1 MKSYNRRNGHFK
13 DALEGYS
20 EFHNHGLGTEG
31 QANRKPDVFKTLK
44 QTMEELG
51 HTGRTIDI
59 FKIDCEWCEWFV
71 WQDWLT
77 PGIDMR
83 QILVETHNAPM
94 PNARDF
100 FFGLHDAGFVVF
112 SKEAN
117 YENGAGGVEYG
128 FVKLSTDFF
137 IDDSM
142 YYKANELP
150 GIENYEPAVPPA

>member
-1 MKSYNRRNGHFK
+1 
-13 DALEGYS
+13 
-20 EFHNHGLGTEG
+20 
-31 QANRKPDVFKTLK
+31 
-44 QTMEELG
+44 
-51 HTGRTIDI
+51 
-59 FKIDCEWCEWFV
+59 V

-94 PNARDF
+94 PDARDF
-100 FFGLHDAGFVVF
+100 FFGLHDAGSVVF

-117 YENGAGGVEYG
+117 YENGEGGVEYG

-142 YYKANELP
+142 YYCQGLKTMSQQFLQLDFDIPVERNFDDDLSKHLLHGMMGLIFA
-150 GIENYEPAVPPA
+150 